1 MKGIKEIRLIF
12 EFFIKYMRRQ
22 KKIKFF
28 VLLSA
33 IPIILFIL
41 IFSIKSGSISVS
53 KYFKFMSVWYYFQF
67 FIPIMALFL
76 GNSIISE
83 EVENKTL
90 HYLTSSSV
98 KKSSIILGKYFSYS
112 LISLI
117 IINLSLLLMFVVSLF
132 FNSFKTNQLGLTI
145 NFILVSIPSFFAYF
159 SLFLFA
165 STFLK
170 KPAIVGIIY
179 LFGWEVLIQFLP
191 GSTQRF
197 SVNHYMNSLLP
208 SDARVSTMKFLQFF
222 VPEKPLIA
230 VIALIL
236 ISLIFLIISILIFKN
251 KEYLLND

>member
-1 MKGIKEIRLIF
+1 MSVIKEIGLIF
-12 EFFIKYMRRQ
+12 EFFIKYMKRQ

-28 VLLSA
+28 ILLSI
-33 IPIILFIL
+33 IPVILFIL
-41 IFSIKSGSISVS
+41 IFSIKSGNLSVS

-67 FIPIMALFL
+67 LIPIMALFL

-83 EVENKTL
+83 ELENKTL
-90 HYLTSSSV
+90 HYLTSSSI
-98 KKSSIILGKYFSYS
+98 KKSSIILGKYLSYS

-132 FNSFKTNQLGLTI
+132 FNSFNTKEFSMTI
-145 NFILVSIPSFFAYF
+145 NFMLVSIPSFFAYF

-165 STFLK
+165 STILK

-222 VPEKPLIA
+222 KPEKPLIS
-230 VIALIL
+230 VIALII
-236 ISLIFLIISILIFKN
+236 ISLIFLIVSILIFKN